1 MMKDNKWTVAAL
13 AVIAVALLST
23 RGGMASLVPLLRNL
37 MPLILAV
44 LAYRF
49 IVRKVRSVLGQD
61 PEQRQRQQQQ
71 RQSQFRWP
79 QSRPAEDEKRVID
92 LCPKCGAYMRPGHRC
107 NRN

>member
-49 IVRKVRSVLGQD
+49 IVRKVRSVLGQN
-61 PEQRQRQQQQ
+61 PEQPQQ

-107 NRN
+107 SRN